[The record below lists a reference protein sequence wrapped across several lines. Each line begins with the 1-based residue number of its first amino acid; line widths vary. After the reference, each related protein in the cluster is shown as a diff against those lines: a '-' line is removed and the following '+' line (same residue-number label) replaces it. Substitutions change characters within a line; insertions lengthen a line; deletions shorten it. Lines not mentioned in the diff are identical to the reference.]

1 MIVVGLTGGI
11 GSGKSAVTKIFEG
24 LGVKVVDADV
34 ASRQPVMKG
43 EPALKKIAEK
53 FGANILTS
61 DGELDRRKL
70 REIIFNDNSAKDW

>member
-11 GSGKSAVTKIFEG
+11 GSGKSSVSEIFEG

-43 EPALKKIAEK
+43 QPALKKIAEK
-53 FGANILTS
+53 FGSNILNS
-61 DGELDRRKL
+61 EGELDRRKL
-70 REIIFNDNSAKDW
+70 CCLKVKFKA